1 MAGGLTDDED
11 RYLLR
16 VENRR
21 NREAV
26 EIALRELAE
35 ARAEGFARAS
45 EIIADVNAALAVKP
59 LAPPEPV
66 WPKIEAWLARLVRK
80 R

>member
-21 NREAV
+21 YREAL
-26 EIALRELAE
+26 EIALRGLAE

-45 EIIADVNAALAVKP
+45 EIIAEINATLAMKP

-66 WPKIEAWLARLVRK
+66 WPQIVAWLARLVRK

>member
-1 MAGGLTDDED
+1 MAGGLTDDDD
-11 RYLLR
+11 RDLLR

-21 NREAV
+21 YREAV
-26 EIALRELAE
+26 EIALRRLAE

-45 EIIADVNAALAVKP
+45 EIIAEVNSALAVKP
-59 LAPPEPV
+59 LPPPEPV
-66 WPKIEAWLARLVRK
+66 WPQIAAWLACLVRK